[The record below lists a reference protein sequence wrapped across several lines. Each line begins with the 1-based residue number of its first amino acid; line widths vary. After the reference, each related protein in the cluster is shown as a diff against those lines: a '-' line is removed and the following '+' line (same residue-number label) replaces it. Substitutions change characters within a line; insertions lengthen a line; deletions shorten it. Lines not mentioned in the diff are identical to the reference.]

1 MVTRVKLE
9 STLLYIMPILAETLE
24 VCGSICQE
32 KKMVEIRFRIKAQC
46 FDKLYSV
53 PITDFPFGYTYAEYI
68 VHFPLVMLISLFF
81 QHSSSTINCAFMAVA
96 VKRAPLF
103 QTNMAVPCC

>member
-9 STLLYIMPILAETLE
+9 STVLYIMPILAETLE

-32 KKMVEIRFRIKAQC
+32 KKMVEIRFCIKAQC

-53 PITDFPFGYTYAEYI
+53 PITDSHFRYTY
-68 VHFPLVMLISLFF
+68 LFIYLLCRVQCTLSF
-81 QHSSSTINCAFMAVA
+81 SDVNKLAFSA
-96 VKRAPLF
+96 
-103 QTNMAVPCC
+103 